1 MRSSHLVSREWCDL
15 VFENR
20 NKAYGAYRLRAQAG
34 RRYRLAVGA
43 VVGAALLGAAAYG
56 GMVAYVSWA
65 MRDEKIDA
73 EEALRR
79 LRPTDLKEG
88 YKLKFLATARQVP
101 PKRMAP
107 GATQSAPEIV
117 DGLPEVHALGN
128 DGPIAYDPEQ
138 EMITTPIVDTTNI
151 GNEELPVAKE
161 KVVPTEMMNRM
172 PLFPGGPRA
181 FMRWLDEHVT
191 YPAACRERGLQ
202 GVVTLSFVVDRNGY
216 ATDLEVKDAFDPAV
230 YRVAMEALKRLPKWR
245 PGTDEWGEPT
255 PVKITVPVEFKL

>member
-1 MRSSHLVSREWCDL
+1 M

-56 GMVAYVSWA
+56 GMRAYVSWA

-117 DGLPEVHALGN
+117 DGLPEIHALGN

-161 KVVPTEMMNRM
+161 KVVPTEMVSQM

-191 YPAACRERGLQ
+191 YPPACRERGLQ

-216 ATDLEVKDAFDPAV
+216 ATDLEVKDAFDPEV